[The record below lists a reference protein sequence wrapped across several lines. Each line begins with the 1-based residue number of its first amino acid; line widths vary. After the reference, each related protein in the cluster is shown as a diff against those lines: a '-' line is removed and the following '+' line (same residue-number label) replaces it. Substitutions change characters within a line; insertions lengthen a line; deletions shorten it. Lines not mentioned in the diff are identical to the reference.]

1 MQGTLRS
8 ANSPCHATPDSYQMS
23 DDSNQTPQN
32 SSSNVTPASNQNLII
47 GLIMG
52 AAILL
57 LLFLVVNNQTN
68 NNKPSS
74 EVEDLKERLSDLKR
88 RDNGNLNQQNLGAGT
103 NNYGVD
109 PMKLAEEISTEA
121 NTLAGLIGDFSST
134 IQQKDALLQTAR
146 DTEALLN
153 RRIQDL
159 QRQMND
165 LSSSAAEAVTMRQ
178 ELESLRTLY
187 ANAQRQIEELRKRPD
202 TATVEELRRQ
212 NDELR
217 SRLLALADIEEENS
231 DLREKVRRLQ
241 AIVDRSKLFV
251 EDTSTLPA
259 TAQHLF
265 RELQRLEDFEPA
277 QLADQYTRIETEI
290 NAKPLRSIN
299 FETGSSQ
306 LTAEKVS
313 IIKNDLAETH
323 PGAFLLVVGYASTTG
338 DQDANRTLSSDRATA
353 VASQVNFDKK
363 GTQIVRAVFLSETNR
378 FSKEQAPLNQICE
391 IWEIRP

>member
-1 MQGTLRS
+1 
-8 ANSPCHATPDSYQMS
+8 
-23 DDSNQTPQN
+23 
-32 SSSNVTPASNQNLII
+32 
-47 GLIMG
+47 MG

-57 LLFLVVNNQTN
+57 LLFLVFTNQN
-68 NNKPSS
+68 NNSS
-74 EVEDLKERLSDLKR
+74 SSNEVDELKDRLTELKR
-88 RDNGNLNQQNLGAGT
+88 NESANLTQQNLGSGS

-202 TATVEELRRQ
+202 TETVEELRRQ

-217 SRLLALADIEEENS
+217 SRVLALGDLEEENRKF
-231 DLREKVRRLQ
+231 REENRRLQ
-241 AIVDRSKLFV
+241 ALLDRSKLFV
-251 EDTSTLPA
+251 EDANALPDVA
-259 TAQHLF
+259 KRLF
-265 RELQRLEDFEPA
+265 RELERLEDFSPA
-277 QLADQYTRIETEI
+277 ELAQKYKQIDLQLG
-290 NAKPLRSIN
+290 AKPLRSIN
-299 FETGSSQ
+299 FATGSSQ
-306 LTAEKVS
+306 LTAEKVG
-313 IIKNDLAETH
+313 IIKNDLTATH

-338 DQDANRTLSSDRATA
+338 DQDANRKLSSDRATA

-363 GTQIVRAVFLSETNR
+363 TTQDVRAVFLSETNR

>member
-1 MQGTLRS
+1 
-8 ANSPCHATPDSYQMS
+8 MS
-23 DDSNQTPQN
+23 EDFNPPPQN
-32 SSSNVTPASNQNLII
+32 SGSNVTPSSNQNLIV

-57 LLFLVVNNQTN
+57 LLFLVITNQN
-68 NNKPSS
+68 NNNNSNTSS
-74 EVEDLKERLSDLKR
+74 SDEVSELKDRLADLR
-88 RDNGNLNQQNLGAGT
+88 RNEGTVPPQQNLGAGAST
-103 NNYGVD
+103 YGVD

-134 IQQKDALLQTAR
+134 VQQKDALLQTAR

-202 TATVEELRRQ
+202 AATMEELRRQ

-217 SRLLALADIEEENS
+217 ARVLAMGDLETDNLKLREENRSLRSRL
-231 DLREKVRRLQ
+231 
-241 AIVDRSKLFV
+241 DRSQLFV
-251 EDTSTLPA
+251 EDANTLPDVA
-259 TAQHLF
+259 KRLF
-265 RELQRLEDFEPA
+265 RELERLEDYDPA
-277 QLADQYTRIETEI
+277 QLAKQYLEIDQQLG
-290 NAKPLRSIN
+290 AKPLRSIN
-299 FETGSSQ
+299 FATGSSQ
-306 LTAEKVS
+306 LTPEKVG
-313 IIKNDLAETH
+313 IIKNDLENTH
-323 PGAFLLVVGYASTTG
+323 PGAFLLVVGYASTIG
-338 DQDANRTLSSDRATA
+338 DQNANRKLSSDRATA

-363 GTQIVRAVFLSETNR
+363 STQEVRAVFLSETNR

>member
-1 MQGTLRS
+1 
-8 ANSPCHATPDSYQMS
+8 MS
-23 DDSNQTPQN
+23 DDYNQPPQ
-32 SSSNVTPASNQNLII
+32 STGPSVTPSSNQNLII

-57 LLFLVVNNQTN
+57 LLFLVVNNQSN
-68 NNKPSS
+68 NNNSNSS
-74 EVEDLKERLSDLKR
+74 SDEVAELKDRLSELKR
-88 RDNGNLNQQNLGAGT
+88 NENANAANQSLRPGAS
-103 NNYGVD
+103 NYGVD
-109 PMKLAEEISTEA
+109 PMKLAEQISSEA

-146 DTEALLN
+146 DTEGLLN

-202 TATVEELRRQ
+202 SETVEELRRR

-217 SRLLALADIEEENS
+217 SQVLALGDLETENRKFREEN
-231 DLREKVRRLQ
+231 RRLQ
-241 AIVDRSKLFV
+241 ALLDRSKLFV
-251 EDTSTLPA
+251 EDANTLPDVA
-259 TAQHLF
+259 KRLF
-265 RELQRLEDFEPA
+265 RELERLEDFGPEELQQKYTQIEL
-277 QLADQYTRIETEI
+277 QLG
-290 NAKPLRSIN
+290 AKPLRSIN
-299 FETGSSQ
+299 FATGSSQ
-306 LTAEKVS
+306 LTAEKIG
-313 IIKNDLAETH
+313 IIKNDLTTTH

-338 DQDANRTLSSDRATA
+338 DLDANRKLSSDRATA

-363 GTQIVRAVFLSETNR
+363 STQDVRAVFLSETSR

-391 IWEIRP
+391 VWEIRP

>member
-1 MQGTLRS
+1 
-8 ANSPCHATPDSYQMS
+8 MS

-32 SSSNVTPASNQNLII
+32 SGANITPASNQNLII
-47 GLIMG
+47 GLVMG

-57 LLFLVVNNQTN
+57 LLFLVVSNQRNNSS
-68 NNKPSS
+68 PSN
-74 EVEDLKERLSDLKR
+74 EVDDLKDRIAELKR
-88 RDNGNLNQQNLGAGT
+88 NENATFVQQNLGAGA

-146 DTEALLN
+146 DTESLLN

-202 TATVEELRRQ
+202 AATVEELRRQ

-217 SRLLALADIEEENS
+217 SRLLALGDLDKENRE
-231 DLREKVRRLQ
+231 LREEVRRLQ
-241 AIVDRSKLFV
+241 ALLDRSKLFV
-251 EDTSTLPA
+251 EDANALPDIA
-259 TAQHLF
+259 KRLF
-265 RELQRLEDFEPA
+265 RELQRLEDYEPA
-277 QLADQYTRIETEI
+277 QLADQYKKIEQQLSAT
-290 NAKPLRSIN
+290 PLRSIN
-299 FETGSSQ
+299 FATGSAQ
-306 LTAEKVS
+306 LTSEKIS

-323 PGAFLLVVGYASTTG
+323 PGAFLLVVGYASTIG
-338 DQDANRTLSSDRATA
+338 DQDANRKLSSARATA
-353 VASQVNFDKK
+353 VASQVNLDKK
-363 GTQIVRAVFLSETNR
+363 GTQDVRAVFLSETNR
-378 FSKEQAPLNQICE
+378 FSKEQATLNQICE